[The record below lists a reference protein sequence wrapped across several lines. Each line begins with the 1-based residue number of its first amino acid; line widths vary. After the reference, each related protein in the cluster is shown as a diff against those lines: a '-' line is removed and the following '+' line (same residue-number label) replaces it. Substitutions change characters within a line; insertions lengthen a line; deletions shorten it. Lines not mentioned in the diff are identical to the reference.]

1 MYFEDLLKGR
11 IAIRSMLNGQA
22 MARIWR
28 DGQAKPCTIY
38 RLLTTGAIDEKMYQ
52 RQLMKV
58 PDAPQGCLH
67 ATSDEHT

>member
-1 MYFEDLLKGR
+1 MTV
-11 IAIRSMLNGQA
+11 GQA

-28 DGQAKPCTIY
+28 DGQTKPCTIY

-58 PDAPQGCLH
+58 LHSAPLRCFDSFH
-67 ATSDEHT
+67 ATSMWKCTQKEIGQ

>member
-1 MYFEDLLKGR
+1 M
-11 IAIRSMLNGQA
+11 GQA

-28 DGQAKPCTIY
+28 DGQTRPCTIY

-58 PDAPQGCLH
+58 LPLAVLGPHILFQCQTERPSPKILSLH
-67 ATSDEHT
+67 A

>member
-1 MYFEDLLKGR
+1 MHV
-11 IAIRSMLNGQA
+11 GQA

-28 DGQAKPCTIY
+28 DGQTKPCTIY

-58 PDAPQGCLH
+58 LLFSAAPQTDLH
-67 ATSDEHT
+67 HAY

>member
-1 MYFEDLLKGR
+1 MWITLRCG
-11 IAIRSMLNGQA
+11 SCVGQA

-28 DGQAKPCTIY
+28 DGQTKPCTIY

-58 PDAPQGCLH
+58 LH
-67 ATSDEHT
+67 FTASILC

>member
-1 MYFEDLLKGR
+1 MELCDL
-11 IAIRSMLNGQA
+11 GQA

-28 DGQAKPCTIY
+28 DGQTKPCTIY

-58 PDAPQGCLH
+58 LPFPLPLALISIKH
-67 ATSDEHT
+67 IK